1 MIEISLINKIYD
13 SGKENSYQA
22 LRDVSLSI
30 KKGEFVG
37 IIGKSGAGKSTLMHI
52 LGLIDSPTSGTY
64 IFDGVD
70 VSKLSDSKRAKLRNE
85 KIGIVLQDFALME
98 KSSVYEN
105 VSIPLIIGRKIQ
117 KSVAQNKRIN
127 DILDEMGMLEFANKR
142 VSKLSGGQKQ
152 RVAIARA
159 MVNNPKVILADEPT
173 GALDEKTSRE
183 IMGVFEELNKKGTT
197 VIIITHDMEVAKMCD
212 RVVEI
217 RDGKLV

>member
-85 KIGIVLQDFALME
+85 KIGIILQDFALME

-117 KSVAQNKRIN
+117 KSVEQNKRIN

>member
-13 SGKENSYQA
+13 SEKENSYQA

-52 LGLIDSPTSGTY
+52 LGLIDSSTSGTY

-117 KSVAQNKRIN
+117 KSVEQNKRIN

-159 MVNNPKVILADEPT
+159 MVNNPKVLLADEPT

>member
-117 KSVAQNKRIN
+117 KSVEQNKRIN

>member
-52 LGLIDSPTSGTY
+52 LGLIDSSTSGTY

-117 KSVAQNKRIN
+117 RSVEQNKRIN

-159 MVNNPKVILADEPT
+159 MVNNPKVLLADEPT

>member
-52 LGLIDSPTSGTY
+52 LGLIDSSTSGTY

-117 KSVAQNKRIN
+117 KTVEQNKRIN

-159 MVNNPKVILADEPT
+159 MVNNPKVLLADEPT

>member
-1 MIEISLINKIYD
+1 MIEISLINKIYG

-52 LGLIDSPTSGTY
+52 LGLIDSSTSGTY

-117 KSVAQNKRIN
+117 KSVEQNKRIN

-159 MVNNPKVILADEPT
+159 MVNNPKVLLADEPT

>member
-52 LGLIDSPTSGTY
+52 LGLIDSSTSGTY

-117 KSVAQNKRIN
+117 KSVEQNKRIN

-159 MVNNPKVILADEPT
+159 MVNNPKVLLADEPT

>member
-117 KSVAQNKRIN
+117 KSVAQNKIIN

>member
-52 LGLIDSPTSGTY
+52 LGLIDSSTSGTY

-117 KSVAQNKRIN
+117 KSVEQNKRIN

-159 MVNNPKVILADEPT
+159 MVNNPKVLLADEPT

-197 VIIITHDMEVAKMCD
+197 VIIITHNMEVAKMCD

>member
-1 MIEISLINKIYD
+1 MIEISMLNKVYE
-13 SGKENSYQA
+13 SGKDNSFHA
-22 LRDVSLSI
+22 LKGASLSI

-64 IFDGVD
+64 FLDGVD
-70 VSKLSDSKRAKLRNE
+70 VSKLRNGARAKIRNE

-98 KSSVYEN
+98 KFSVYEN
-105 VSIPLIIGRKIQ
+105 VSIPLMVGGKKKQTSNKIIIK
-117 KSVAQNKRIN
+117 K
-127 DILDEMGMLEFANKR
+127 ILDEIGILELTNKQ

-159 MVNNPKVILADEPT
+159 MVNEPDVLLADEPT

-183 IMGVFEELNKKGTT
+183 IMGVFKELNKKGTT
-197 VIIITHDMEVAKMCD
+197 IIIITHDMEVANMCD
-212 RVVEI
+212 RVIEI
-217 RDGKLV
+217 KDGVVKN

>member
-117 KSVAQNKRIN
+117 KSVEQNKRIN

-159 MVNNPKVILADEPT
+159 MVNNPKVLLADEPT

>member
-52 LGLIDSPTSGTY
+52 LGLIDSTTSGTY

-117 KSVAQNKRIN
+117 KSVEQNKRIN

-159 MVNNPKVILADEPT
+159 MVNNPKVLLADEPT